1 MRLATT
7 IAVDKNGKSKLVS
20 GPEVDA
26 SLQRDNFNTANVPEG
41 GKLVL
46 FIQGAL
52 APKIRKG

>member
-7 IAVDKNGKSKLVS
+7 IAVDKNGKSKVVH
-20 GPEVDA
+20 GPEIDA
-26 SLQRDNFNTANVPEG
+26 SLQRDGFNTASVPEG

-46 FIQGAL
+46 WIQGAL

>member
-7 IAVDKNGKSKLVS
+7 IVVDKAGKSKLVS
-20 GPEVDA
+20 GPEVSA
-26 SLQRDNFNTANVPEG
+26 ELQRENFNTANVPEG

>member
-26 SLQRDNFNTANVPEG
+26 SLQRDSFNTANVPEG

>member
-7 IAVDKNGKSKLVS
+7 ISVDKNGKTKLVS

-26 SLQRDNFNTANVPEG
+26 TLQREGFNTATIPEG
-41 GKLVL
+41 GKLILWV
-46 FIQGAL
+46 QGAL

>member
-7 IAVDKNGKSKLVS
+7 ISVDKNGKSKLVS
-20 GPEVDA
+20 GPDVAAD
-26 SLQRDNFNTANVPEG
+26 LQRDNFNTANVPEG
-41 GKLVL
+41 GKLIL